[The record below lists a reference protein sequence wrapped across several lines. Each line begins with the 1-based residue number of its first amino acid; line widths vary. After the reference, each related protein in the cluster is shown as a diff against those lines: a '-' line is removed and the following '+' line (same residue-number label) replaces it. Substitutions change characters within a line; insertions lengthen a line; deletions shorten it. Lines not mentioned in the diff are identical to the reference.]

1 MISSDSFPSL
11 MAARFAAL
19 TQSEPIKR
27 AGSIIIPKN
36 SQYYTQ
42 EKPIF

>member
-1 MISSDSFPSL
+1 

-27 AGSIIIPKN
+27 AGSIIIPKKA
-36 SQYYTQ
+36 QHFAQ
-42 EKPIF
+42 ENPPVGF